1 MVYMIGLF
9 IGSYVIGFASDKF
22 GRKITMM
29 TSLLFLILGGSLA
42 GMMPT
47 YPLYVCCYVVASIAG
62 YGMFVCPFLL
72 TVELLP
78 AEKKTFIS
86 MMTNFPFVI
95 GMSLM
100 CLIAWVSKDYQLMHL
115 LGYLPLI
122 VFFPLWF
129 ILPESPRWLLAK
141 GRVEQFR
148 KEIKFGARLTG
159 VKLEG
164 SLLTA
169 GLEMEEVEEVKT
181 AKLLPEKELKEEPR
195 EVTEVGFVDILKSR
209 TLLPILLVRKSPS
222 KIRTFITHFGHLVVG
237 QLRQLGRDQP
247 LLLRPHNEQC
257 QPQWKHFH
265 QLPARS
271 SHRGTRYKQSFNG
284 TN

>member
-78 AEKKTFIS
+78 PDKKTFIS

-129 ILPESPRWLLAK
+129 ILPESPRWDLP
-141 GRVEQFR
+141 V
-148 KEIKFGARLTG
+148 
-159 VKLEG
+159 
-164 SLLTA
+164 SLLLLSSCLLIISPP
-169 GLEMEEVEEVKT
+169 GGCWPRVGWLSLERR
-181 AKLLPEKELKEEPR
+181 LSSEP
-195 EVTEVGFVDILKSR
+195 S
-209 TLLPILLVRKSPS
+209 
-222 KIRTFITHFGHLVVG
+222 
-237 QLRQLGRDQP
+237 
-247 LLLRPHNEQC
+247 
-257 QPQWKHFH
+257 
-265 QLPARS
+265 
-271 SHRGTRYKQSFNG
+271 
-284 TN
+284 

>member
-42 GMMPT
+42 GLMPT

-78 AEKKTFIS
+78 VEKKTFIS

-100 CLIAWVSKDYQLMHL
+100 CLIAWASKDYQLMHL

-129 ILPESPRWLLAK
+129 ILPESPRSVCSPLMFLDNFLSPGGCWP
-141 GRVEQFR
+141 RVGWNSSGE
-148 KEIKFGARLTG
+148 RL
-159 VKLEG
+159 
-164 SLLTA
+164 SS
-169 GLEMEEVEEVKT
+169 
-181 AKLLPEKELKEEPR
+181 EP
-195 EVTEVGFVDILKSR
+195 S
-209 TLLPILLVRKSPS
+209 
-222 KIRTFITHFGHLVVG
+222 
-237 QLRQLGRDQP
+237 
-247 LLLRPHNEQC
+247 
-257 QPQWKHFH
+257 
-265 QLPARS
+265 
-271 SHRGTRYKQSFNG
+271 
-284 TN
+284 

>member
-1 MVYMIGLF
+1 MGSGWNVIFLMIEGMVYMIGLF

-42 GMMPT
+42 GLMPT

-100 CLIAWVSKDYQLMHL
+100 CLIAWGCKDYQLMHL
-115 LGYLPLI
+115 LGYLPLV

-141 GRVEQFR
+141 GRLDQFR
-148 KEIKFGARLTG
+148 KEIEFGARLTG

-169 GLEMEEVEEVKT
+169 GLEMEEVKT
-181 AKLLPEKELKEEPR
+181 AKLLPEKEGQDEPR
-195 EVTEVGFVDILKSR
+195 EMTEVGFVDILKSK
-209 TLLPILLVRKSPS
+209 TLLPILLVRNPS
-222 KIRTFITHFGHLVVG
+222 KKNHRS
-237 QLRQLGRDQP
+237 LRSPCRSTMSTGR
-247 LLLRPHNEQC
+247 
-257 QPQWKHFH
+257 
-265 QLPARS
+265 
-271 SHRGTRYKQSFNG
+271 
-284 TN
+284 

>member
-1 MVYMIGLF
+1 MIEGMVYMIGLF

-42 GMMPT
+42 GLMPT

-100 CLIAWVSKDYQLMHL
+100 CLIAWGSKDYQLMHL

-141 GRVEQFR
+141 GRLDQFR
-148 KEIKFGARLTG
+148 KEIEFGARLTG

-169 GLEMEEVEEVKT
+169 GLEMEEVKT
-181 AKLLPEKELKEEPR
+181 AKLLPEKEGQDEPR
-195 EVTEVGFVDILKSR
+195 EMTEVGFVDILKSK
-209 TLLPILLVRKSPS
+209 TLLPILLVRNPS
-222 KIRTFITHFGHLVVG
+222 KKNHRS
-237 QLRQLGRDQP
+237 LRSPCRSTTSTGR
-247 LLLRPHNEQC
+247 
-257 QPQWKHFH
+257 
-265 QLPARS
+265 
-271 SHRGTRYKQSFNG
+271 
-284 TN
+284 